1 MHQHPPCSVITAQEV
16 KLQIKGC
23 TTELRDAVTNINNQT
38 QRTNPPEHSLTFRS
52 TSVFT
57 SGVRTIDNKSKNDN
71 AHRLALLHVQRPTDA
86 MNINSVECTRLQ
98 VLGST
103 GLAVE
108 HAQWKKDL
116 ARYIGLRFHAAS
128 KVLVDARELAKAKRY
143 ELWQKAEFSFGV
155 NPQGSFQKCFKDA
168 LTSQGKSF
176 RSAVHATIYQPCA
189 QQEGIMARIK

>member
-1 MHQHPPCSVITAQEV
+1 
-16 KLQIKGC
+16 
-23 TTELRDAVTNINNQT
+23 
-38 QRTNPPEHSLTFRS
+38 
-52 TSVFT
+52 
-57 SGVRTIDNKSKNDN
+57 
-71 AHRLALLHVQRPTDA
+71 
-86 MNINSVECTRLQ
+86 MNINSVECIRLQ

-143 ELWQKAEFSFGV
+143 ELKQNAEFNFGV

-168 LTSQGKSF
+168 FNFARQELPLCGTCN
-176 RSAVHATIYQPCA
+176 YQPCA
-189 QQEGIMARIK
+189 QQEGIMARMK